1 MSALEVLLRGLTA
14 GVMLAASIGFVAG
27 EHMALR
33 STRPARW
40 SGALFCLS
48 VAAFSVH
55 SGGAETEALGA
66 LRAVVWLLSAGG
78 IGYFWLFAIM
88 LFEDRR
94 FAWPRL
100 VPIVTL
106 TGVACI
112 AAALPPV
119 AASGVWI
126 VYYVL
131 ASALALHVLWVV
143 ARSWSGD
150 LVEARR
156 SLRGPFIALVAING
170 VVLSG
175 LQMSTA
181 LGIALTWEGS
191 IQAAVLA
198 AMSLLG
204 AYIFLQARP
213 GLFERLPSAPV
224 PDSAGAL
231 TPKDRLLHD
240 KLQGLMR
247 GDDIWR
253 REGLT
258 IGQLA
263 AEIGTAEH
271 RLRHLINNSLGY
283 RNFAEFLNSR
293 RIEAAQATLADPT
306 AANLAISTLAFQLGY
321 TSLGPFNRA
330 FKESTGLTPSAWRAR
345 ALGASS
351 ITNIPR

>member
-14 GVMLAASIGFVAG
+14 GAMIAVSLGFFAADHVTVRA
-27 EHMALR
+27 
-33 STRPARW
+33 TRPARW
-40 SGALFCLS
+40 SGAAFCLS
-48 VAAFSVH
+48 VAAFALH
-55 SGGAETEALGA
+55 SGGAETEALGQ
-66 LRAVVWLLSAGG
+66 LRAAVWLLSAGG
-78 IGYFWLFAIM
+78 IGYFWLFAIT
-88 LFEDRR
+88 LFDDRR
-94 FAWPRL
+94 LAWPRL
-100 VPIVTL
+100 LPIATL
-106 TGVACI
+106 TFVAGVAEALPI
-112 AAALPPV
+112 AASNA
-119 AASGVWI
+119 VWI

-131 ASALALHVLWVV
+131 ASVLALHVLWVV
-143 ARSWSGD
+143 GQSWSGD

-156 SLRGPFIALVAING
+156 SLRGPFMALVAING

-175 LQMSTA
+175 LQMSAAFGLA
-181 LGIALTWEGS
+181 LKWEGT

-204 AYIFLQARP
+204 AYIFLQARA
-213 GLFERLPSAPV
+213 GLFEPRPSV
-224 PDSAGAL
+224 PNREAVDAL

-240 KLQGLMR
+240 KLQVLMR
-247 GDDIWR
+247 DHDIWR

-263 AEIGTAEH
+263 TELGTAEH

-293 RIEAAQATLADPT
+293 RIAAAKATLADPE
-306 AANLAISTLAFQLGY
+306 AADVAISTLAFRLGY

-330 FKESTGLTPSAWRAR
+330 FKEATGITPSAWRAQ